1 MKHVKLGLIG
11 DNIMSSSAPRLH
23 QIAAAQLGLNLTYD
37 LIIPAQFGF
46 DFDQAFDHVRLKGY
60 SGVNITLP
68 YKETAFRQVTIDD
81 PAIHKLGSVNTVC
94 FQGEN
99 MSGFNTDYT
108 GFLKSYQSI
117 RGDKPVGSVLL
128 IGAGGVGRS
137 IAFGLMQLGATHL
150 AIIDKDPSR
159 AVHLADELNTHMPG
173 IAEHIERG
181 AISTHDA
188 VINCSPS
195 GMYGYGGLPLPEE
208 DFPHRFEWAFDA
220 VYQPVNTPFKQLAES
235 RKAEFISG
243 FELFFHQGVDAFLI
257 FTGHEVNDHAA
268 LRKAL
273 VASLPQMETA

>member
-1 MKHVKLGLIG
+1 MKRVKLGLIG

-23 QIAAAQLGLNLTYD
+23 QFAAAQLGLDLTYD

-46 DFDQAFDHVRLKGY
+46 DFDQAFAYVQNQGY

-68 YKETAFRQVTIDD
+68 YKEKAFRQVHIDD
-81 PAIHKLGSVNTVC
+81 PAIRRLGSVNTVC
-94 FQGEN
+94 FQEQS

-117 RGDKPVGSVLL
+117 RGDKPAGSVLL

-137 IAFGLMQLGATHL
+137 VAFGLMQLDATHL

-159 AVHLADELNTHMPG
+159 AERLAEEINTHVPG

-181 AISTHDA
+181 AISAHDA

-195 GMYGYGGLPLPEE
+195 GMHGYGGLPLPE
-208 DFPHRFEWAFDA
+208 DNFPPRFEWAFDA
-220 VYQPVNTPFKQLAES
+220 VYQPVNTPFKQLAEG
-235 RKAEFISG
+235 RKAECISG

-257 FTGHEVNDHAA
+257 FTGHEVKDHAE
-268 LRKAL
+268 LRKELA
-273 VASLPQMETA
+273 ASLRQMQTG